1 MSTLLL
7 VVIYIAFI
15 GLGLP
20 DSLFGTAWPA
30 VYAEFSLP
38 VSMGGVYA
46 VLACAG
52 TIASSLCSAR
62 LVNRLGT
69 GRIVAYSTA
78 LTVVGLLCNA
88 VAPGYWWMCL
98 TSIPLGFGAGAVDAA
113 LNDYVALHYTASQM
127 SFLHCFYGVGVSL
140 SPYLMSLALADDAA
154 WRDGYRLAFFCQI
167 VIMAVTFIALPLWK
181 RMQKEHQAAHPNEE
195 PPRTLT
201 LLEMARMPAV
211 RTVWIIFTTSCA
223 IEFTCGQWGST
234 FLVEAKGLA
243 LDAAARM
250 VMLFYVGMALGRFLS
265 GVLGKRFTSW
275 QLIQMSQGLMLLAL
289 LFLLLPFGTFFAAVG
304 LFLIGLGTGP
314 LFPNMTH
321 LTPQNFGRDVS
332 QAVIGSQMAFSNFGI
347 MVFPPLFGLLA
358 QLIGEWLFP
367 WYVLVLFA
375 VMVAST
381 LSLIRQMKQQ
391 GRY

>member
-38 VSMGGVYA
+38 VFMGGVYA

-154 WRDGYRLAFFCQI
+154 
-167 VIMAVTFIALPLWK
+167 V
-181 RMQKEHQAAHPNEE
+181 
-195 PPRTLT
+195 
-201 LLEMARMPAV
+201 
-211 RTVWIIFTTSCA
+211 
-223 IEFTCGQWGST
+223 
-234 FLVEAKGLA
+234 
-243 LDAAARM
+243 
-250 VMLFYVGMALGRFLS
+250 
-265 GVLGKRFTSW
+265 
-275 QLIQMSQGLMLLAL
+275 
-289 LFLLLPFGTFFAAVG
+289 
-304 LFLIGLGTGP
+304 LIGGAG
-314 LFPNMTH
+314 
-321 LTPQNFGRDVS
+321 
-332 QAVIGSQMAFSNFGI
+332 AVILGVY
-347 MVFPPLFGLLA
+347 VFF
-358 QLIGEWLFP
+358 
-367 WYVLVLFA
+367 
-375 VMVAST
+375 
-381 LSLIRQMKQQ
+381 IRIT
-391 GRY
+391 

>member
-78 LTVVGLLCNA
+78 LTVVGLLCYA
-88 VAPGYWWMCL
+88 MAPGYWWMCL

-181 RMQKEHQAAHPNEE
+181 RMQKEHQAAHPNED

-243 LDAAARM
+243 LDAAART

-321 LTPQNFGRDVS
+321 LTPQNFGRDLS

>member
-30 VYAEFSLP
+30 IYAEFALP

-52 TIASSLCSAR
+52 TVASSLCSAR
-62 LVNRLGT
+62 MVNRFGT
-69 GRIVAYSTA
+69 GKVVAFSTA
-78 LTVVGLLCNA
+78 LTAFGLLCNIFI
-88 VAPGYWWMCL
+88 PGYAWMCL
-98 TSIPLGFGAGAVDAA
+98 LAIPLGFGAGGVDAA
-113 LNDYVALHYTASQM
+113 LNDYVALHYNASQM

-140 SPYLMSLALADDAA
+140 SPYLMSLALADHAA
-154 WRDGYRLAFFCQI
+154 WRDGYRMAFFLQLGI
-167 VIMAVTFIALPLWK
+167 AAVTLLTLPLWK
-181 RMQKEHQAAHPNEE
+181 RLQQHPAACAADD
-195 PPRTLT
+195 PPRVLS
-201 LLEMARMPAV
+201 LREMARMPAV

-243 LDAAARM
+243 LDAAART

-265 GVLGKRFTSW
+265 GVLGNRFNSW
-275 QLIQMSQGLMLLAL
+275 QLIRMSLCAMCAAL
-289 LFLLLPFGTFFAAVG
+289 LLLLLPFGTFCAAAG

-321 LTPQNFGRDVS
+321 LTPKNFGRDVS
-332 QAVIGSQMAFSNFGI
+332 QAVIGSQMAFSNLGI

-375 VMVAST
+375 VMVWAT

-391 GRY
+391 GRYE

>member
-30 VYAEFSLP
+30 IYTEFALP
-38 VSMGGVYA
+38 VSMGGVYS

-52 TIASSLCSAR
+52 TVASSLCSAR
-62 LVNRLGT
+62 MVNRFGT
-69 GRIVAYSTA
+69 GRVVAFSTA
-78 LTVVGLLCNA
+78 LTAVGLICNMF
-88 VAPGYWWMCL
+88 VPSYVWMCL
-98 TSIPLGFGAGAVDAA
+98 ISIPLGFGAGGVDAA
-113 LNDYVALHYTASQM
+113 LNDYVALHYNASQM

-154 WRDGYRLAFFCQI
+154 WRDGYRMAFFFQAGI
-167 VIMAVTFIALPLWK
+167 TAVTFIALPLWK
-181 RMQKEHQAAHPNEE
+181 RMQKEHQAVHPEDA
-195 PPRTLT
+195 PPRVLT
-201 LLEMARMPAV
+201 MREMAKLPAV
-211 RTVWIIFTTSCA
+211 RTVWVFFTTACA

-234 FLVEAKGLA
+234 FLVEARGLP
-243 LDAAARM
+243 LDAAART
-250 VMLFYVGMALGRFLS
+250 VMLFYVGMATGRFLS
-265 GVLGKRFTSW
+265 GVLGSRFSSW
-275 QLIQMSQGLMLLAL
+275 QLIKMSMCAMFTALILLI
-289 LFLLLPFGTFFAAVG
+289 LPFGTVCAAIG

-314 LFPNMTH
+314 IFPNMTH
-321 LTPQNFGRDVS
+321 LTPKNFGRDVS

-358 QLIGEWLFP
+358 QAIGEWLFP
-367 WYVLVLFA
+367 WFVLMLFA
-375 VMVAST
+375 AMAWAT
-381 LSLIRQMKQQ
+381 FRLIAQMKQQ